1 MRYDIC
7 IHNNGVL
14 QVAQKHMVHITG
26 VASIQTA
33 VSAEVKR
40 QSDKDGS
47 NVHTATIKRFR
58 G

>member
-1 MRYDIC
+1 MTY
-7 IHNNGVL
+7 VYTTMVP

-33 VSAEVKR
+33 VSAQVKR
-40 QSDKDGS
+40 QSGKDGS
-47 NVHTATIKRFR
+47 NVHTALINRFR

>member
-1 MRYDIC
+1 MY
-7 IHNNGVL
+7 VYTTMVPK
-14 QVAQKHMVHITG
+14 VAQKHMVHITS

-40 QSDKDGS
+40 QSGKNGRT
-47 NVHTATIKRFR
+47 VHTAPIKSSR

>member
-1 MRYDIC
+1 MTY
-7 IHNNGVL
+7 VYTAMVP

-33 VSAEVKR
+33 VTAEVKR
-40 QSDKDGS
+40 QSGKNGS
-47 NVHTATIKRFR
+47 TVHTAQIERFR